1 MLHPVLPPDPL
12 PIVESLQPV
21 NPASSASYTKFL
33 SGIET
38 RIQEKTDKSKQPKDL
53 AQLAITV
60 DTKSDPLLPTLIRS
74 TQDDLVVAQTS
85 SVPHLPETFP
95 PEISP
100 ITDSGSAALLGQPLV
115 IGYPTQEVKTS
126 NRQEKEDTKTSP
138 SIGIRRSELVLRS
151 ALHKRETQREST
163 ALPTK
168 LGAEHKVEPAR
179 IKAFPSL
186 LSGVRAQ
193 ASDAYGLVG
202 AAQAREEATLS
213 NLNFVTEASDLDAK
227 CEPSQKLGE
236 RCLTTSRFASTP
248 DPNSNGEEKQT
259 FLDSGS
265 FKYRVSPSPL
275 VAQSSHPLQIAPSLT
290 NSHKLVESRAE
301 ILAEKLTQQKQ
312 QSDITA
318 QQSSRRDNI
327 SVSAADLALSSQSV
341 KNFIKFKSRSPINQ
355 LSTPLT
361 VEFDSQVQQQT
372 QAPTSTPEENTTNQ
386 PQGQPSGT
394 TAPASTPPARPKIV
408 EVTSDRQEYDEQ
420 RRIITAVGN
429 VVVRFDGAVVDAD
442 RLQVNLDNLIAAGEG
457 NVTLTRGDQVLRGQR
472 FTYNFVQDS
481 GELENGRGEIYVP
494 SAQTDFAFLPTDVS
508 AGGVLKRPP
517 SDRILANQPVSGVSS
532 PGGID
537 VTIGGQ
543 TGATN
548 IPPPKTGGVVK
559 RLRFEAEHIDFYPQG
574 WQANDVRITNDPFSP
589 PELELRADKVTLTRE
604 SPLLDRIRTQ
614 RQRLVFDQRLSLPIP
629 VNERTIDR
637 RERDVTPAIVSPGY
651 DGKDRGG
658 LYIEHGFPVITTDQ
672 TRWTI
677 TPQLLIQRAVQE
689 GTGDLG
695 ALFAVKTKINSV
707 LSPRTVV
714 QGTGELTS
722 FNLNKVEDN
731 LRARLALRQTLGDSL
746 PHTLNLEYSYR
757 ERFYNGTLGF
767 QTVQSSIGGIVTSP
781 VIPLGKSGINL
792 TYQASARYINA
803 NTDRQDLLEPQ
814 RENDRISLGRLQ
826 ASATL
831 SRGLLLWQGKPLP
844 PTATEGLRYT
854 ANPVVPYLQAIASVT
869 GTTSHYTNGDNQS
882 TLIGTIGLQGQ
893 IGHFSRPFLDYTA
906 FNISY
911 SQGLNNGLSPFL
923 FDRFV
928 DNKVLSAGIS
938 QQIYGPFRLGF
949 QTSVNL
955 DTGREAS
962 TDYILEY
969 SRRTYGITLR
979 YNPVLELGGFT
990 IRISD
995 FNWGGGTDPF
1005 SEIQPVVG
1013 GVQQDY

>member
-1 MLHPVLPPDPL
+1 M
-12 PIVESLQPV
+12 
-21 NPASSASYTKFL
+21 
-33 SGIET
+33 
-38 RIQEKTDKSKQPKDL
+38 QEKTDKSKQPKDL
-53 AQLAITV
+53 IQLAIAG
-60 DTKSDPLLPTLIRS
+60 DTNSNPPLPTEINS
-74 TQDDLVVAQTS
+74 TQDDLLVVKTP
-85 SVPHLPETFP
+85 SVSHPL
-95 PEISP
+95 EISP
-100 ITDSGSAALLGQPLV
+100 ITAPGSAALLGQSLV
-115 IGYPTQEVKTS
+115 VGDPTQKVKTS
-126 NRQEKEDTKTSP
+126 NRQDKEDTKP
-138 SIGIRRSELVLRS
+138 SLSAGRRRSELLLRLS
-151 ALHKRETQREST
+151 LHKQKTQIEGT
-163 ALPTK
+163 ALPRK
-168 LGAEHKVEPAR
+168 VGAE
-179 IKAFPSL
+179 
-186 LSGVRAQ
+186 
-193 ASDAYGLVG
+193 AS
-202 AAQAREEATLS
+202 
-213 NLNFVTEASDLDAK
+213 NLDAK
-227 CEPSQKLGE
+227 RLVVKHANFGEFSTLNQVVLGDAKREPSQKLGE
-236 RCLTTSRFASTP
+236 RLP
-248 DPNSNGEEKQT
+248 DPNYNDAEKQT
-259 FLDSGS
+259 FLNSDSFS
-265 FKYRVSPSPL
+265 YRVSPNPQ
-275 VAQSSHPLQIAPSLT
+275 VAQSLRPLQIAPSLT
-290 NSHKLVESRAE
+290 NSNKLVESKAE

-318 QQSSRRDNI
+318 PQSLKRDNI
-327 SVSAADLALSSQSV
+327 SVSAADLAPSSQSV
-341 KNFIKFKSRSPINQ
+341 QNFIKFKSRSPTNQ
-355 LSTPLT
+355 LSTPIT
-361 VEFDSQVQQQT
+361 VEFNSQIQQQA
-372 QAPTSTPEENTTNQ
+372 QIPTPTPQVDTTNKL
-386 PQGQPSGT
+386 QGQPT
-394 TAPASTPPARPKIV
+394 NAPASTPPARPRIV

-429 VVVRFDGAVVDAD
+429 VVVQFDGAVVDAD

-481 GELENGRGEIYVP
+481 GELLNGRGEIFVP
-494 SAQTDFAFLPTDVS
+494 SAQTDFAFLSTDVS
-508 AGGVLKRPP
+508 AGGVPKRPP

-574 WQANDVRITNDPFSP
+574 WQARDVRITNDPFSP
-589 PELELRADKVTLTRE
+589 PELELRADTVTLTRE
-604 SPLLDRIRTQ
+604 SPLVDRIRTQ
-614 RQRLVFDQRLSLPIP
+614 RQRLVLDQKLSLPIP

-637 RERDVTPAIVSPGY
+637 RERDVTPAIVSPGF
-651 DGKDRGG
+651 DGKDRDG
-658 LYIEHGFPVITTDQ
+658 LYIERGFSVIDTDQ

-677 TPQLLIQRAVQE
+677 TPQLLVERAVQE

-707 LSPRTVV
+707 LSPRTVI

-722 FNLNKVEDN
+722 FDLNKVEDN
-731 LRARLALRQTLGDSL
+731 LRVNLGLRQIIGTSL
-746 PHTLNLEYSYR
+746 PHILSLQYNYR
-757 ERFYNGTLGF
+757 DRLYNGTLGF
-767 QTVQSSIGGIVTSP
+767 QTVQSSIGGIITSP

-803 NTDRQDLLEPQ
+803 NTDRQDLLKPV

-826 ASATL
+826 ASAAL
-831 SRGLLLWQGKPLP
+831 SKGLLLWQGKPLP

-854 ANPVVPYLQAIASVT
+854 ANPVVPYLQAFGVLT
-869 GTTSHYTNGDNQS
+869 GTTSYYTNSDNQS
-882 TLIGTIGLQGQ
+882 TLTATIGLQGQ

-923 FDRFV
+923 FDRSV

-962 TDYILEY
+962 TDYIVEY
-969 SRRTYGITLR
+969 SRRTYGITFR
-979 YNPVLELGGFT
+979 YNPVLELGGFS

-1005 SEIQPVVG
+1005 SEIKPVVN

>member
-1 MLHPVLPPDPL
+1 MLHPVLPPDL
-12 PIVESLQPV
+12 PPILESLQPV
-21 NPASSASYTKFL
+21 NPASSASHTKFL
-33 SGIET
+33 SGVDTGIH
-38 RIQEKTDKSKQPKDL
+38 EKTDKSKQPKVL
-53 AQLAITV
+53 AQLAITGN
-60 DTKSDPLLPTLIRS
+60 TKIDPPLPTPINS
-74 TQDDLVVAQTS
+74 TQDNLVEAETS
-85 SVPHLPETFP
+85 SVPHSPETFL

-100 ITDSGSAALLGQPLV
+100 IIGSGSATLLGQPLV
-115 IGYPTQEVKTS
+115 IGYPMQEVKTS
-126 NRQEKEDTKTSP
+126 NHQEKEDTKTSP
-138 SIGIRRSELVLRS
+138 SVGVWRSELLLMS
-151 ALHKRETQREST
+151 ALHKRETEKET
-163 ALPTK
+163 IALPRK
-168 LGAEHKVEPAR
+168 VGAERKVEPAR
-179 IKAFPSL
+179 IKIFPSL
-186 LSGVRAQ
+186 SSGDRAEV
-193 ASDAYGLVG
+193 SDAPRLVDV
-202 AAQAREEATLS
+202 ARHRH
-213 NLNFVTEASDLDAK
+213 LNFVTEASDLDVK
-227 CEPSQKLGE
+227 REPSQKVSE
-236 RCLTTSRFASTP
+236 RYLTTSRSASTP

-259 FLDSGS
+259 FLDSDS
-265 FKYRVSPSPL
+265 FSYRVSPSPL
-275 VAQSSHPLQIAPSLT
+275 VTQSPPPLQIAPSLT
-290 NSHKLVESRAE
+290 NSNKLVESKAK

-318 QQSSRRDNI
+318 QQSLGRDNI
-327 SVSAADLALSSQSV
+327 SVSAADLAPSSQSV
-341 KNFIKFKSRSPINQ
+341 HNFITFKSRSPTNQ
-355 LSTPLT
+355 LLRPLT
-361 VEFDSQVQQQT
+361 VEFNSQVQQQT
-372 QAPTSTPEENTTNQ
+372 QAATPTSQVDTTNQ
-386 PQGQPSGT
+386 PQ
-394 TAPASTPPARPKIV
+394 APTNTPPARPRIV

-472 FTYNFVQDS
+472 FTYNFVQDN

-494 SAQTDFAFLPTDVS
+494 SAQTDFAFSSTDIS
-508 AGGVLKRPP
+508 AGGVPKRPP
-517 SDRILANQPVSGVSS
+517 SDRIIANQPVSGVSS
-532 PGGID
+532 PGGIN

-574 WQANDVRITNDPFSP
+574 WQARDVRITNDPFSP
-589 PELELRADKVTLTRE
+589 PELELRADTVTLTRE
-604 SPLLDRIRTQ
+604 SPLVDRIRTQ
-614 RQRLVFDQRLSLPIP
+614 KQRLVLDQRLSLPIP

-637 RERDVTPAIVSPGY
+637 QERDVTPAIVSPGF

-658 LYIEHGFPVITTDQ
+658 LYIERGFPVISTDQ
-672 TRWTI
+672 TRWTL
-677 TPQLLIQRAVQE
+677 TPQLLVQRAVQE

-707 LSPRTVV
+707 LSPRAVI

-722 FNLNKVEDN
+722 FDLNKVEDN
-731 LRARLALRQTLGDSL
+731 LRVNLGLRQIIGTSL
-746 PHTLNLEYSYR
+746 PHILSLQYNYR
-757 ERFYNGTLGF
+757 DRLYNGTLGF
-767 QTVQSSIGGIVTSP
+767 QTVQSSLGGIITSP

-792 TYQASARYINA
+792 TYQASARYIDA
-803 NTDRQDLLEPQ
+803 NTDRQDLLEPV
-814 RENDRISLGRLQ
+814 RENNRISLGRLQ
-826 ASATL
+826 ASASL
-831 SRGLLLWQGKPLP
+831 SKGLLLWQGKPLA

-854 ANPVVPYLQAIASVT
+854 ANPVVPYLLAFAGLT
-869 GTTSHYTNGDNQS
+869 GTTSYYTNGDNQS
-882 TLIGTIGLQGQ
+882 TLTPTIGLQGQ

-938 QQIYGPFRLGF
+938 QQVYGPFRLGF

-955 DTGREAS
+955 DTGKEAS
-962 TDYILEY
+962 TDYIVEY
-969 SRRTYGITLR
+969 SRRTYGITFR
-979 YNPVLELGGFT
+979 YNPVLELGGFS

-1005 SEIQPVVG
+1005 SEVKPVVG

>member
-1 MLHPVLPPDPL
+1 MLHPVLPPDPP
-12 PIVESLQPV
+12 PILESLQPV
-21 NPASSASYTKFL
+21 NPASSASHTKFL
-33 SGIET
+33 SVLET
-38 RIQEKTDKSKQPKDL
+38 GMQEKTDKSKQPKDL
-53 AQLAITV
+53 TQLAIAG
-60 DTKSDPLLPTLIRS
+60 DTNSNPPLPTEINS
-74 TQDDLVVAQTS
+74 TQDDLVVVETP
-85 SVPHLPETFP
+85 SVSHPLK
-95 PEISP
+95 ISP
-100 ITDSGSAALLGQPLV
+100 ITAPGSAALLGQSLV
-115 IGYPTQEVKTS
+115 VGYPTQEVKTS
-126 NRQEKEDTKTSP
+126 NRQDKEDTKTSL
-138 SIGIRRSELVLRS
+138 SAGRRRSELLLRLS
-151 ALHKRETQREST
+151 LHKQKTQTEAT
-163 ALPTK
+163 ALPIK
-168 LGAEHKVEPAR
+168 VGAE
-179 IKAFPSL
+179 
-186 LSGVRAQ
+186 
-193 ASDAYGLVG
+193 AS
-202 AAQAREEATLS
+202 
-213 NLNFVTEASDLDAK
+213 NLDAK
-227 CEPSQKLGE
+227 RLVVKHPNFGEFSTLNQVAWGDAKREPSQKLGQ
-236 RCLTTSRFASTP
+236 RSP
-248 DPNSNGEEKQT
+248 DPNYSGGEKQT
-259 FLDSGS
+259 FLNSGS
-265 FKYRVSPSPL
+265 FTYRVSPSPQ
-275 VAQSSHPLQIAPSLT
+275 VAQSLRPLQIAPSLT
-290 NSHKLVESRAE
+290 NSNKLVESKAE
-301 ILAEKLTQQKQ
+301 ILAEMLNQQKQ

-318 QQSSRRDNI
+318 PQSLGRDNI
-327 SVSAADLALSSQSV
+327 SVSAADLAPSSQSV
-341 KNFIKFKSRSPINQ
+341 QNFIKFKSRSPTNQ
-355 LSTPLT
+355 LSTPIT
-361 VEFDSQVQQQT
+361 VEFNSQTQQQA
-372 QAPTSTPEENTTNQ
+372 QVPTPTPQVDTTNK

-394 TAPASTPPARPKIV
+394 TAPASTPPARPRIV

-429 VVVRFDGAVVDAD
+429 VVVQFDGAVVDAD

-481 GELENGRGEIYVP
+481 GELLNGRGEIYVP
-494 SAQTDFAFLPTDVS
+494 SAQTDFAFLSTDVS
-508 AGGVLKRPP
+508 AGGVPKRPP

-537 VTIGGQ
+537 VTVGGQ

-548 IPPPKTGGVVK
+548 IPPPKSGGIVK

-574 WQANDVRITNDPFSP
+574 WQARDVRITNDPFSP
-589 PELELRADKVTLTRE
+589 PELELRADTVTLTRE
-604 SPLLDRIRTQ
+604 SPLVDRIRTQ
-614 RQRLVFDQRLSLPIP
+614 KQRLVLDQRLSLPIP

-637 RERDVTPAIVSPGY
+637 QERDVTPAIVSPGF
-651 DGKDRGG
+651 DGKDRDG
-658 LYIEHGFPVITTDQ
+658 LYIERGFSVIDTDQ

-677 TPQLLIQRAVQE
+677 TPQLLVERAVQE

-707 LSPRTVV
+707 LSPRAVI

-722 FNLNKVEDN
+722 FDLNKVEDN
-731 LRARLALRQTLGDSL
+731 LRVNLGLRQIIGTSL
-746 PHTLNLEYSYR
+746 PHILSLQYNYR
-757 ERFYNGTLGF
+757 DRLYNGTLGF
-767 QTVQSSIGGIVTSP
+767 QTVQSSLGGIITSP

-803 NTDRQDLLEPQ
+803 NTDRQDLLEPV

-826 ASATL
+826 ASAAL
-831 SRGLLLWQGKPLP
+831 SKGLLLWQGKPLP

-854 ANPVVPYLQAIASVT
+854 ANPVVPYLQAFGGLT
-869 GTTSHYTNGDNQS
+869 GTTSYYTNGDNQS
-882 TLIGTIGLQGQ
+882 TLTATIGLQGQ

-923 FDRFV
+923 FDRSV

-969 SRRTYGITLR
+969 SRRTYGITFR
-979 YNPVLELGGFT
+979 YNPVLELGGFS

-1005 SEIQPVVG
+1005 SEIKPVVG